1 MKRVILA
8 VSAVLI
14 MAGAAFATQPLM
26 RVIGVLGSK
35 RAAAPAAFSEE
46 PIWSYGET
54 VNTTSSGST
63 VSVVWSYGEAKVYH
77 DNQ

>member
-8 VSAVLI
+8 VSVVLI

-35 RAAAPAAFSEE
+35 TSAPAAFTTE

-63 VSVVWSYGEAKVYH
+63 VSVVWSYGEAKIYH